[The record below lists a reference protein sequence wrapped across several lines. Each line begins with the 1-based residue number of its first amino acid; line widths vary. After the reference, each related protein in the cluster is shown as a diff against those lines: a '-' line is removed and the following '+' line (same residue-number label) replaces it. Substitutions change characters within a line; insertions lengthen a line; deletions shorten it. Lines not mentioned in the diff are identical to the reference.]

1 MKIKVKLNRVSRKN
15 FFVSFFNLILVIFLT
30 ISSLLLV
37 SNVITPLIKSVNK
50 GQSIYNDFQS
60 IIRNVEKDPSFIW
73 TFFQTDIL
81 NNGGITDTD
90 LIFAI
95 QKKMGSIFELQKKIE
110 EISANFQDPEGGYL
124 LFFNDS
130 VDFIVKSIKEI
141 IKPENNKDIFPLTT
155 NGKEL
160 LEQIVAAKTLVNDVN
175 NVASNWFNL
184 DFNLIF
190 KNFIIDGNQ
199 DINPYINDV
208 LKSRALIMAIVI
220 VVSLLFLL
228 ISSFILFISSI
239 VFKVRNNKLYD
250 LKISNWLVNL
260 NIFLSLFFVLNLIS
274 WLSLWIISKKRIKED
289 VANDEFAQSFTK
301 NEIKKD
307 DLRATTKL
315 DKTFNNIYLEETTEI
330 SKKEFIANKNQ
341 KYISSQTQEIYTFNK
356 KDKKSKKD
364 KKDHLPSFTDLYH

>member
-1 MKIKVKLNRVSRKN
+1 MKIKVKLNRASRKN
-15 FFVSFFNLILVIFLT
+15 FFVSFFNLILVIFL
-30 ISSLLLV
+30 IVSSLLLV
-37 SNVITPLIKSVNK
+37 SNVIMPLIKSINE

-60 IIRNVEKDPSFIW
+60 IIRSVEKDPSFIW

-81 NNGGITDTD
+81 NNGNITDTD

-95 QKKMGSIFELQKKIE
+95 QKKMNSIFELQKKIE

-141 IKPENNKDIFPLTT
+141 IKPENNRDIFPLTT
-155 NGKEL
+155 NGQEL
-160 LEQIVAAKTLVNDVN
+160 LEKIVSAKTLVNDVN

-199 DINPYINDV
+199 DINPYINDI

-220 VVSLLFLL
+220 VISLLFLL

-239 VFKVRNNKLYD
+239 VFKARNNKLYD

-274 WLSLWIISKKRIKED
+274 WLSLWIISKKRINED
-289 VANDEFAQSFTK
+289 AANDEFVHSFVE
-301 NEIKKD
+301 NEVKKD

-315 DKTFNNIYLEETTEI
+315 DKTLNNIYLEETTEI
-330 SKKEFIANKNQ
+330 SKREFIANKNQ

>member
-289 VANDEFAQSFTK
+289 VANDEFAQSFSE

>member
-1 MKIKVKLNRVSRKN
+1 MKIKVKLNRISRKN
-15 FFVSFFNLILVIFLT
+15 FFVSFFNLILVIFL
-30 ISSLLLV
+30 IVSSLLLV
-37 SNVITPLIKSVNK
+37 SNVIIPLIKSINE

-60 IIRNVEKDPSFIW
+60 IIRSVEKDPSFIW

-81 NNGGITDTD
+81 NNGNITDTD

-95 QKKMGSIFELQKKIE
+95 QKKMNNIFELQKKIE

-141 IKPENNKDIFPLTT
+141 IKPENNRDIFPLTT
-155 NGKEL
+155 NGQEL
-160 LEQIVAAKTLVNDVN
+160 LEKIVSAKTLVNDVN

-199 DINPYINDV
+199 DINPYINDI

-220 VVSLLFLL
+220 VISLLFLL

-239 VFKVRNNKLYD
+239 IFKARNNKLYD

-274 WLSLWIISKKRIKED
+274 WLSLWIISKKRINED
-289 VANDEFAQSFTK
+289 AANDEFVHSFSE
-301 NEIKKD
+301 NEVKKD

-315 DKTFNNIYLEETTEI
+315 DKTLNNIYLEETTEI
-330 SKKEFIANKNQ
+330 SKREFIANKNQ

>member
-15 FFVSFFNLILVIFLT
+15 FFVSFFNLILVIFL
-30 ISSLLLV
+30 IVSSLLLV
-37 SNVITPLIKSVNK
+37 SNVIIPLIKSINE

-60 IIRNVEKDPSFIW
+60 IIRSVEKDPSFIW

-81 NNGGITDTD
+81 NNGNITDTD

-95 QKKMGSIFELQKKIE
+95 QKKMNSIFDLQKKIE

-141 IKPENNKDIFPLTT
+141 IKPENNRDIFPLTT
-155 NGKEL
+155 NGQEL
-160 LEQIVAAKTLVNDVN
+160 LEKIVSAKTLVNDVN

-199 DINPYINDV
+199 DINPYINDI

-220 VVSLLFLL
+220 IISLLFLL

-274 WLSLWIISKKRIKED
+274 WLSLWIISKKRINED
-289 VANDEFAQSFTK
+289 AANDEFVHSFSE
-301 NEIKKD
+301 NEVKKD

-315 DKTFNNIYLEETTEI
+315 DKTLNNIYLEETTEI
-330 SKKEFIANKNQ
+330 SKREFVANKNQ

>member
-1 MKIKVKLNRVSRKN
+1 MKIKVKLNRISRKN
-15 FFVSFFNLILVIFLT
+15 FFVSFFNLILVIFL
-30 ISSLLLV
+30 IVSSLLLV
-37 SNVITPLIKSVNK
+37 SNVIIPLIKSINE

-60 IIRNVEKDPSFIW
+60 IIRSVEKDPSFIW

-81 NNGGITDTD
+81 NNGNITDTD

-95 QKKMGSIFELQKKIE
+95 QKKMNSIFELQKKIE

-141 IKPENNKDIFPLTT
+141 IKPENNRDIFPLTT
-155 NGKEL
+155 NGQEL
-160 LEQIVAAKTLVNDVN
+160 LEKIISAKTLVNDVN

-199 DINPYINDV
+199 DINPYINDI

-220 VVSLLFLL
+220 VISLLFLL

-239 VFKVRNNKLYD
+239 IFKARNNKLYD

-274 WLSLWIISKKRIKED
+274 WLSLWIISKKRINED
-289 VANDEFAQSFTK
+289 AANDEFVHSFSE
-301 NEIKKD
+301 NEVKKD

-315 DKTFNNIYLEETTEI
+315 DKTLNNIYLEETTEI
-330 SKKEFIANKNQ
+330 SKREFIANKNQ

>member
-37 SNVITPLIKSVNK
+37 SNVIMPLIKSVNK

-274 WLSLWIISKKRIKED
+274 WLSLWIISKKRINED
-289 VANDEFAQSFTK
+289 VANDEFAQSFSE

>member
-1 MKIKVKLNRVSRKN
+1 MKIKVKLNRISRKN
-15 FFVSFFNLILVIFLT
+15 FFVSFFNLILVIFL
-30 ISSLLLV
+30 IVSSLLLV
-37 SNVITPLIKSVNK
+37 SNVIIPLIKSINE

-60 IIRNVEKDPSFIW
+60 IIRSVEKDPSFIW

-81 NNGGITDTD
+81 NNGNITDTD

-95 QKKMGSIFELQKKIE
+95 QKKMNNIFELQKKIE

-141 IKPENNKDIFPLTT
+141 IKPENNRDIFPLTT
-155 NGKEL
+155 NGQEL
-160 LEQIVAAKTLVNDVN
+160 LEKIISAKTLVNDVN

-199 DINPYINDV
+199 DINPYINDI

-220 VVSLLFLL
+220 VISLLFLL

-239 VFKVRNNKLYD
+239 IFKARNNKLYD

-274 WLSLWIISKKRIKED
+274 WLSLWIISKKRINED
-289 VANDEFAQSFTK
+289 AANDEFVHSFSE
-301 NEIKKD
+301 NEVKKD

-315 DKTFNNIYLEETTEI
+315 DKTLNNIYLEETTEI
-330 SKKEFIANKNQ
+330 SKREFIANKNQ

>member
-1 MKIKVKLNRVSRKN
+1 MFLYFLLEENVKGL
-15 FFVSFFNLILVIFLT
+15 FYHHLW
-30 ISSLLLV
+30 
-37 SNVITPLIKSVNK
+37 
-50 GQSIYNDFQS
+50 
-60 IIRNVEKDPSFIW
+60 E
-73 TFFQTDIL
+73 
-81 NNGGITDTD
+81 
-90 LIFAI
+90 I
-95 QKKMGSIFELQKKIE
+95 QFELQKKIE

-141 IKPENNKDIFPLTT
+141 IKPENNRDIFPLTT
-155 NGKEL
+155 NGQEL
-160 LEQIVAAKTLVNDVN
+160 LEKIISAKTLVNDVN

-199 DINPYINDV
+199 DINPYINDI

-220 VVSLLFLL
+220 VISLLFLL

-274 WLSLWIISKKRIKED
+274 WLSLWIISKKRINED
-289 VANDEFAQSFTK
+289 AANDEFVHSFSE
-301 NEIKKD
+301 NEVKKD

-315 DKTFNNIYLEETTEI
+315 DKTLNNIYLEETTEI
-330 SKKEFIANKNQ
+330 SKREFIANKNQ

>member
-37 SNVITPLIKSVNK
+37 SNVIMPLIKSVNK

-289 VANDEFAQSFTK
+289 VANDEFAQSFSE

>member
-37 SNVITPLIKSVNK
+37 SNVIMPLIKSVNK

-289 VANDEFAQSFTK
+289 VANDEFAQSFTE

>member
-37 SNVITPLIKSVNK
+37 SNVIMPLIKSVNK

-289 VANDEFAQSFTK
+289 VANDEFAQSFSE

-330 SKKEFIANKNQ
+330 SKREFIANKNQ

>member
-1 MKIKVKLNRVSRKN
+1 MKIKVKLNRISRKN
-15 FFVSFFNLILVIFLT
+15 FFVSFFNLILVIFL
-30 ISSLLLV
+30 IVSSLLLV
-37 SNVITPLIKSVNK
+37 SNVIIPLIKSINE

-60 IIRNVEKDPSFIW
+60 IIRSVEKDPSFIW

-81 NNGGITDTD
+81 NNGNITDTD

-95 QKKMGSIFELQKKIE
+95 QKKMNNIFELQKKIE

-141 IKPENNKDIFPLTT
+141 IKPENNRDIFPLTT
-155 NGKEL
+155 NGQEL
-160 LEQIVAAKTLVNDVN
+160 LEKIISAKTLVNDVN

-199 DINPYINDV
+199 DINPYINDI

-220 VVSLLFLL
+220 VISLLFLL

-274 WLSLWIISKKRIKED
+274 WLSLWIISKKRINED
-289 VANDEFAQSFTK
+289 AANDEFVHSFSE
-301 NEIKKD
+301 NEVKKD

-315 DKTFNNIYLEETTEI
+315 DKTLNNIYLEETTEI
-330 SKKEFIANKNQ
+330 SKREFIANKNQ

>member
-37 SNVITPLIKSVNK
+37 SNVIMPLIKSVNK

-95 QKKMGSIFELQKKIE
+95 QKKMGSIIELQKKIE

-274 WLSLWIISKKRIKED
+274 WLSLWIISKKRINED
-289 VANDEFAQSFTK
+289 VANDEFAQSFSE

>member
-15 FFVSFFNLILVIFLT
+15 FFVSFFNLILVIFL
-30 ISSLLLV
+30 IVSSLLLV
-37 SNVITPLIKSVNK
+37 SNVIMPLIKSINQ

-60 IIRNVEKDPSFIW
+60 IIRSIEKDPSFIW

-81 NNGGITDTD
+81 NNGNITDTD

-95 QKKMGSIFELQKKIE
+95 QRKMNSIFELQKKIE

-141 IKPENNKDIFPLTT
+141 IKPENNRDIFPLTT
-155 NGKEL
+155 NGQEL
-160 LEQIVAAKTLVNDVN
+160 LEKIVSAKTLVNDVN

-199 DINPYINDV
+199 DINPYINDI

-220 VVSLLFLL
+220 VISLLFLL

-239 VFKVRNNKLYD
+239 VFKARNNKLYD

-274 WLSLWIISKKRIKED
+274 WLSLWIISKKRINED
-289 VANDEFAQSFTK
+289 AANDEFVHSFSE
-301 NEIKKD
+301 NEVKKD

-315 DKTFNNIYLEETTEI
+315 DKTLNNIYLEETTEI

>member
-37 SNVITPLIKSVNK
+37 SNVIMPLIKSVNK

-274 WLSLWIISKKRIKED
+274 WLSLWIISKKRINED
-289 VANDEFAQSFTK
+289 VANDEFAQSFSE

-307 DLRATTKL
+307 DLRVTTKL

-341 KYISSQTQEIYTFNK
+341 KYISSQTQEIYIFNK

>member
-15 FFVSFFNLILVIFLT
+15 FFVSFFNLILVIFL
-30 ISSLLLV
+30 IVSSLLLV
-37 SNVITPLIKSVNK
+37 SNVIIPLIKSINE

-60 IIRNVEKDPSFIW
+60 IIKSVEKDPSFIW

-81 NNGGITDTD
+81 NNGNITDTD

-95 QKKMGSIFELQKKIE
+95 QKKMNSIFELQKKIE

-141 IKPENNKDIFPLTT
+141 IKPENNRDIFPLTT
-155 NGKEL
+155 NGQEL
-160 LEQIVAAKTLVNDVN
+160 LEKIVSAKTLVNDVN

-199 DINPYINDV
+199 DINPYINDI

-220 VVSLLFLL
+220 VISLLFLL

-274 WLSLWIISKKRIKED
+274 WLSLWIISKKRINED
-289 VANDEFAQSFTK
+289 AANDEFVHSFSE
-301 NEIKKD
+301 NEVKKD

-315 DKTFNNIYLEETTEI
+315 DKTLNNIYLEETTEI
-330 SKKEFIANKNQ
+330 SKREFIANKNQ

>member
-37 SNVITPLIKSVNK
+37 SNVIMPLIKSVNK

-160 LEQIVAAKTLVNDVN
+160 LEQIVAAKTLVNDIN

-289 VANDEFAQSFTK
+289 VANDEFAQSFTE

>member
-37 SNVITPLIKSVNK
+37 SNVIMPLIKSVNK

-81 NNGGITDTD
+81 NNDGITDTD

-260 NIFLSLFFVLNLIS
+260 NIFLSLFFVLNLVS

-289 VANDEFAQSFTK
+289 VANDEFAQSFTE

-307 DLRATTKL
+307 DLRTTTKL

>member
-1 MKIKVKLNRVSRKN
+1 MKIKVKLNRISRKN
-15 FFVSFFNLILVIFLT
+15 FFVSFFNLILVIFL
-30 ISSLLLV
+30 IVSSLLLV
-37 SNVITPLIKSVNK
+37 SNVIIPLIKSINE

-60 IIRNVEKDPSFIW
+60 IIRSVEKDPSFIW

-81 NNGGITDTD
+81 NNGNITDTD

-95 QKKMGSIFELQKKIE
+95 QKKMNNIFELQKKIE

-141 IKPENNKDIFPLTT
+141 IKPENNRDIFPLTT
-155 NGKEL
+155 NGQEL
-160 LEQIVAAKTLVNDVN
+160 LEKIVSAKTLVNDVN

-199 DINPYINDV
+199 DINPYINDI

-220 VVSLLFLL
+220 VISLLFLL

-274 WLSLWIISKKRIKED
+274 WLSLWIISKKRINED
-289 VANDEFAQSFTK
+289 AANDEFVHSFSE
-301 NEIKKD
+301 NEVKKD

-315 DKTFNNIYLEETTEI
+315 DKTLNNIYLEETTEI
-330 SKKEFIANKNQ
+330 SKREFIANKNQ

>member
-1 MKIKVKLNRVSRKN
+1 MKIKVKLNRISRKN
-15 FFVSFFNLILVIFLT
+15 FFVSFFNLILVIFL
-30 ISSLLLV
+30 IVSSLLLV
-37 SNVITPLIKSVNK
+37 SNVIIPLIKSINE

-60 IIRNVEKDPSFIW
+60 IIRSVEKDPSFIW

-81 NNGGITDTD
+81 NNGNITDTD

-95 QKKMGSIFELQKKIE
+95 QKKMNSIFELQKKIE

-141 IKPENNKDIFPLTT
+141 IKPENNRDIFPLTT
-155 NGKEL
+155 NGQEL
-160 LEQIVAAKTLVNDVN
+160 LEKIISAKTLVNDVN

-199 DINPYINDV
+199 DINPYINDI

-220 VVSLLFLL
+220 VISLLFLL

-274 WLSLWIISKKRIKED
+274 WLSLWIISKKRINED
-289 VANDEFAQSFTK
+289 VANDEFAQSFSE

-330 SKKEFIANKNQ
+330 SKREFIANKNQ